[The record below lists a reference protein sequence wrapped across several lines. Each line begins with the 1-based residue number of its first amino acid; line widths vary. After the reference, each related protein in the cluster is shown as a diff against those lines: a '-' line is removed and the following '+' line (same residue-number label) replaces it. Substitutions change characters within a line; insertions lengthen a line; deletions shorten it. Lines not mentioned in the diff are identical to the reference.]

1 MARGKGEGSIY
12 KDGRG
17 LWTAVV
23 ELPPRDGNRRRKT
36 IRSKDKKIV
45 VAKLRD
51 LQRELEKAGDLETKS
66 YTVEQWMDEWFTT
79 IASKKNRPK
88 TLATYRSLVKNEILP
103 VLGKIK
109 LDKLTPAD
117 VRRMNHGIVEK
128 GRSSTTAAQ
137 VHRIL
142 SVALKYAEREGK
154 VSRNVAT
161 LVDPPRR
168 TRPDLT
174 ILNLDQGLIVLEEAA
189 KDSQYGSLAA
199 AVLLMGGR
207 EGELL
212 GLEIDR
218 VSDVLELS
226 WQLQRITWEHGCGG
240 VCGRKR
246 GSDCSKRKITAPA
259 DHELRYLVG
268 GLWLSR
274 PKTSAGW
281 RIPPLVD
288 PLRTIIADHL
298 AATSDQPNPFGLVWH
313 KPNGMPLDP
322 REALRWWKNLAD
334 NAGVPQTRFHDGRH
348 TAVDLL
354 LQAGVHIDVV
364 SEIVGH
370 SSRIQTEG
378 YKSRENDTRR
388 IEAMHS
394 LGELIATR
402 KAVRASKV
410 LSAQIEGSL
419 SA

>member
-1 MARGKGEGSIY
+1 MARGKGEGSIF

-17 LWTAVV
+17 LWTAAI
-23 ELPPRDGNRRRKT
+23 ELPPRDGTRRRKT
-36 IRSKDKKIV
+36 IRSKDKKV
-45 VAKLRD
+45 VIQKLRD
-51 LQRELEKAGDLETKS
+51 LQAELKKIGDLETKS
-66 YTVEQWMDEWFTT
+66 YTVQQWMDEWLRT
-79 IASKKNRPK
+79 IAAKNNRPK
-88 TLATYRSLVKNEILP
+88 TLATYRSLVKNEIIP
-103 VLGKIK
+103 VLGKTK

-117 VRRMNHGIVEK
+117 VRRMNHGIVEA

-168 TRPDLT
+168 SKPNLT
-174 ILNLDQGLIVLEEAA
+174 ILNLDQGLAVLEAAA
-189 KDSQYGSLAA
+189 KDPQYGSLAA

-240 VCGRKR
+240 TCGRTR
-246 GSDCSKRKITAPA
+246 GADCVRRKITAPA
-259 DHELRYLVG
+259 DHELRHLTG

-274 PKTSAGW
+274 PKTAAGW

-288 PLRTIIADHL
+288 PLRTIIADHI
-298 AATSDQPNPFGLVWH
+298 AATADQPNPFNLVWH

-322 REALRWWKNLAD
+322 REALAWWKALLKKAE
-334 NAGVPQTRFHDGRH
+334 VPQTRFHDGRH

-364 SEIVGH
+364 KEIVGH
-370 SSRIQTEG
+370 SSRAMTEA
-378 YKSRENDTRR
+378 YKSRENDSRR
-388 IEAMHS
+388 VQAMHS
-394 LGELIATR
+394 LGDLIATR
-402 KAVRASKV
+402 KALHASRV
-410 LSAQIEGSL
+410 SGELEAS
-419 SA
+419 